1 MGLALWL
8 VVLFGPVAAADN
20 VDVIHLKNGDRLTCE
35 IKRLDR
41 SVLSIST
48 DPLGKASV
56 HWGEVADL
64 SSPRAFDVQLGSG
77 EHYLGALAASPPGWM
92 VVSLAGGGTTTVALA
107 DVIRLAPI
115 GSRIWSRIDGSV
127 DAGFSFAQANLET
140 HWTLNGTATYRS
152 PRYLLNATVASQ
164 ITAQENDDS
173 ISRNSVGLTGHRS
186 LANRWYTVGWGQVQQ
201 NQELSLD
208 LRVVAGGGFGR
219 DLVHT
224 SHRLWSTYVGL
235 AYTHEQFS
243 EEPAS
248 QSAEAAVGG
257 QLDFFTPAKE
267 DFRITNSIVSYF
279 NLSRTRIRLELQSAW
294 RHEFLKDFY
303 WSLNGFESFDGDPPA
318 EQKTN
323 DFGVSF
329 TLGWKF

>member
-1 MGLALWL
+1 
-8 VVLFGPVAAADN
+8 VLLFARPLAAADK
-20 VDVIHLKNGDRLTCE
+20 VDVIHLKNGDRITCE
-35 IKRLDR
+35 IKGLDR

-64 SSPRAFDVQLGSG
+64 ASPREFDVQLRSG
-77 EHYLGALAASPPGWM
+77 QHYLGSLLASPPGRM
-92 VVSLAGGGTTTVALA
+92 VLGIAGGATTNVALE
-107 DVIRLAPI
+107 DVIRLAAI
-115 GSRIWSRIDGSV
+115 GSSIWNRVDGSV

-140 HWTLNGTATYRS
+140 HWALNGTATYRS
-152 PRYLLNATVASQ
+152 PQYQLTATVASQ
-164 ITAQENDDS
+164 LTRREGDDPLT
-173 ISRNSVGLTGHRS
+173 RHDVGVSGNRS
-186 LANRWYTVGWGQVQQ
+186 LANRWYTIAWGQFQQ

-208 LRVVAGGGFGR
+208 LRAVGGAGFGR

-224 SHRLWSTYVGL
+224 SHRLWSTYAGA

-243 EEPAS
+243 GEPGS

-257 QLDFFTPAKE
+257 QLDFFTPGKE
-267 DFRITNSIVSYF
+267 DFRITNSVVSYF
-279 NLSRTRIRLELQSAW
+279 NLGGRKRVRVEWQSAW

-303 WSLNGFESFDGDPPA
+303 WSLNGFESFDGHPPA
-318 EQKTN
+318 DQKTN
-323 DFGVSF
+323 DFGVSV